1 MATTVWSS
9 IATGYVTI
17 SSDEVTRIDNSSGNY
32 YGAYSSDAITDGT
45 TTVST
50 GSSGYPFVFGASSSP
65 TTGDGSFPGGSI
77 EFGFYVG
84 TGSPNNTTGFRIIE
98 NGVTLA
104 SYDTVTFTDTTEFK
118 IDLSGST
125 CVYTVGGVDYSTGAS
140 LSTTGT
146 FYQMCSIYA
155 RQGQILTSVYNTDAP
170 SPSSST
176 VVEPPPIAMV
186 NF

>member
-17 SSDEVTRIDNSSGNY
+17 SSDEVTRVDNSSGNY
-32 YGAYSSDAITDGT
+32 YGAYSSVAIDDGT

-50 GSSGYPFVFGASSSP
+50 GSSGRPFVFGASSSP

-77 EFGFYVG
+77 QFGFYVG
-84 TGSPNNTTGFRIIE
+84 TGGTTTGFRIIE
-98 NGVTLA
+98 DGVTLA
-104 SYDTVTFTDTTEFK
+104 SYDTVTFTNTTEFK

-125 CVYTVGGVDYSTGAS
+125 CVYTVGGVDYSTGAT

-146 FYQMCSIYA
+146 FYQMCSIYE
-155 RQGQILTSVYNTDAP
+155 RNGQILTSVYNTGGPTP
-170 SPSSST
+170 STGT
-176 VVEPPPIAMV
+176 VFPPPPIAV
-186 NF
+186 IGGH